1 MLSRLEFY
9 QSTIKKGEKEEDF
22 LLLAIEAKKRELDR
36 KLEELNERLKASNKV
51 VDLLKGYKENGIN
64 WYPDYIF
71 FKGF

>member
-9 QSTIKKGEKEEDF
+9 QSTIKKEEKDEDF

-51 VDLLKGYKENGIN
+51 VDLLKGYKENEIN